1 MDRFLSQASLAIACG
16 FAFVVIGPPGRA
28 ANIDHGKELFSANCT
43 VCHNADKG
51 GPNKLGPNLYGVVG
65 RPAAS
70 LASFAYSSAMKSS
83 GITWTPDRLSAY
95 LAGPQKMVP
104 GIRMTFAG
112 FRNPSDAQDV
122 VGYLATL
129 K

>member
-1 MDRFLSQASLAIACG
+1 MDGVLSLGVRIR
-16 FAFVVIGPPGRA
+16 VIGIAWVCLATPAHA
-28 ANIDHGKELFSANCT
+28 ANADHGKQLFSANCT

-83 GITWTPDRLSAY
+83 GITWTPDKLTAY

-112 FRNPSDAQDV
+112 FNNPSDAADV
-122 VGYLATL
+122 VSYLASL